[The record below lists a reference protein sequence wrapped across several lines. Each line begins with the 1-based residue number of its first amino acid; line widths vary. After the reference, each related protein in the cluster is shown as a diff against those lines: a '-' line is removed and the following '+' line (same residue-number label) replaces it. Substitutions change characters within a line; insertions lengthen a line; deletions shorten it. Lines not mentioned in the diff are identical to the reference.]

1 MDKEIDN
8 GGPAFPLPVEDDRD
22 CAFRYASGYGGMTL
36 RDWFAGRAMS
46 AQVQASVSVE
56 FNTDDD
62 TDRDFHLWP
71 HGRLFREE
79 ERYEIAELSYQLAD
93 AMIEARKAVRHE

>member
-8 GGPAFPLPVEDDRD
+8 GGPAFPVPLHPGETFTEPGIAD
-22 CAFRYASGYGGMTL
+22 GMTL

-71 HGRLFREE
+71 HDRLFSEP
-79 ERYEIAELSYQLAD
+79 ERYEIAELSYLLAD
-93 AMIEARKAVRHE
+93 AMIEARKAVPHG